1 MKRISLSIV
10 FVFCFLFG
18 VAQINKSEN
27 LLEVDSLWAKEVFE
41 FPIHFAPEVNYKGFE
56 EAYFPKEWSN
66 QDSIEYWSYAF
77 AWSIE
82 GNIEVKESTLE
93 HDLQLY
99 FDGLMTVVNKGQNF
113 KVPES
118 IALFLKDGENSFK
131 GKIRLYNAFHT
142 KDMMTLNVSANSY
155 KCLEKDKTLLLFRF
169 SPSDFDTDIWETL
182 EAIKFKANACEIDIS
197 ED

>member
-18 VAQINKSEN
+18 VAQTNKGGN
-27 LLEVDSLWAKEVFE
+27 LLVVDSLWTKEVFE
-41 FPIHFAPEVNYKGFE
+41 FPIHFVPEITYKGFE

-66 QDSIEYWSYAF
+66 QDSIEYWSYVF
-77 AWSIE
+77 VWSIE
-82 GNIEVKESTLE
+82 GNIEVNENILE

-99 FDGLMTVVNKGQNF
+99 FDGLMTVVNKDQNF

-118 IALFLKDGENSFK
+118 TALFLKDGENSFK

-142 KDMMTLNVSANSY
+142 KDMMTLNVSVNSY

-182 EAIKFKANACEIDIS
+182 EAIKFKANACEIDIN

>member
-18 VAQINKSEN
+18 VAQTNKGGN
-27 LLEVDSLWAKEVFE
+27 LLVVDSLWTKEVFE
-41 FPIHFAPEVNYKGFE
+41 FPIHFVPEITYKGFE

-66 QDSIEYWSYAF
+66 QDSIEYWSYVF
-77 AWSIE
+77 VWSIE
-82 GNIEVKESTLE
+82 GNIEVNENILE

-99 FDGLMTVVNKGQNF
+99 FDGLMTVVNKDQNF

-118 IALFLKDGENSFK
+118 TTLFLKDGENSFK

-169 SPSDFDTDIWETL
+169 SPSDFDSDIWETL
-182 EAIKFKANACEIDIS
+182 EAIKFKANACEIDIN